1 MKSKVSVLL
10 AGALFVSLLVLV
22 SGCAQKADN
31 PADTQA
37 IKKLAD
43 DYVKAMNALDA
54 DGAVAMMSDNMV
66 YADIN
71 IPVPTSLA
79 AVKKFHQDFLAP
91 LKAFDLTMP
100 ITEVHVT
107 GDLGVARGTWTAILT
122 PKSELMPQTRDS
134 GSWMAI
140 IGRQSGGS
148 WKWQS
153 LVANSDQPAP
163 GSTADGGDEAALLK
177 IEQDWADALIK
188 LDAVAYGR
196 NIAKEWTLNS
206 DGQVMT
212 GPQIVAEI
220 KSGAYKIASFQI
232 SDFSAHVFGDAAIV
246 LTSVTM
252 KGTYKGIELPSP
264 QRSVDFFIKRDGQWW
279 AVGTQ
284 NTSITK

>member
-1 MKSKVSVLL
+1 MKTKLAVLPV
-10 AGALFVSLLVLV
+10 GALFVSLLVLV

-54 DGAVAMMSDNMV
+54 NGAVAMMSDNIV

-71 IPVPTSLA
+71 IPVITGMA
-79 AVKKFHQDFLAP
+79 AVKKLHQDFLAP
-91 LKAFDLTMP
+91 LKAFNFNMP

-107 GDLGVARGTWTAILT
+107 GDLGVARGTWTAMLT
-122 PKSELMPQTRDS
+122 PKSELMPQTRS
-134 GSWMAI
+134 RGSWMAI

-163 GSTADGGDEAALLK
+163 GSTADGGEASLLLK
-177 IEQDWADALIK
+177 IEQDWADALIESQCRPH
-188 LDAVAYGR
+188 GR
-196 NIAKEWTLNS
+196 EILLKNGRFNS

-212 GPQIVAEI
+212 RAP
-220 KSGAYKIASFQI
+220 
-232 SDFSAHVFGDAAIV
+232 DC
-246 LTSVTM
+246 
-252 KGTYKGIELPSP
+252 
-264 QRSVDFFIKRDGQWW
+264 R
-279 AVGTQ
+279 
-284 NTSITK
+284 